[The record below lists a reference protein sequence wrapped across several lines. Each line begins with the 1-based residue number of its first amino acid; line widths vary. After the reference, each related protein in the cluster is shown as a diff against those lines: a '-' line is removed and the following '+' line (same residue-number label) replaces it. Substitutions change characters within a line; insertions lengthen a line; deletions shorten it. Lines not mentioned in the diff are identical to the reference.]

1 MSFVTHNRMI
11 KKENFR
17 KALFHFETVLV
28 FRVPIL
34 LLVKICR
41 LLPEIFLRRG
51 LKEDQSSGKS
61 YLERTYYSFILLQHL
76 HEILTMVFF
85 NHIPKIQL
93 RIACKIWIS
102 FIDVV
107 KKNTSHLVLLY
118 ISILYSIWLL
128 AIIHTCGFWHS
139 HAFFTPISALSYG
152 HFSTRTFCPLTEL
165 RYAVLCV
172 TGSDAWSGECVFN
185 KDGLNQLF

>member
-61 YLERTYYSFILLQHL
+61 YLGRTYYSFILLQHL
-76 HEILTMVFF
+76 HEILIVVFF
-85 NHIPKIQL
+85 
-93 RIACKIWIS
+93 
-102 FIDVV
+102 
-107 KKNTSHLVLLY
+107 
-118 ISILYSIWLL
+118 
-128 AIIHTCGFWHS
+128 
-139 HAFFTPISALSYG
+139 
-152 HFSTRTFCPLTEL
+152 
-165 RYAVLCV
+165 
-172 TGSDAWSGECVFN
+172 
-185 KDGLNQLF
+185 